1 MNAASVGIIS
11 MPTNGRPTRSVPRGA
26 SCVCDSSSSAA
37 SISEK
42 MRRQRS
48 RNRAPS
54 AVSVMLRVLR
64 WKRRTP
70 SRSSIRATD
79 LPIADDDTP
88 SCRPATV
95 KLRVSAA
102 RTNALSD
109 PRLSI
114 REPPYRTPMS
124 DMFGIMACFSIGRE
138 RSSWGRRRHRPL
150 SQHPV
155 GDGGQ
160 PFLIKEIIMPSSVVL
175 ITGALT
181 GIGRAAAV
189 SFAKAGKRVVVSG
202 RKPDAGEA
210 LVRELRSFGAEAEFV
225 QADVRKEDDVRR
237 LVDRTVERFG
247 RLDIAVN
254 NAGTEGKP
262 GPITEQTA
270 ESYSATFDTNVLG
283 VLLSMKHEARVMQG
297 QRSGT
302 IINISSTYGHEGAAG
317 APIYVGSK
325 HAVEGITKSVAL
337 ELARSGIRVNA
348 VAPGATDTGMLTR
361 FTGTP
366 ENKAALTATV
376 PMARLGHSEEI
387 ANAVVF
393 IASEGA
399 SYITGHV
406 LHVDGGKS
414 H

>member
-1 MNAASVGIIS
+1 
-11 MPTNGRPTRSVPRGA
+11 
-26 SCVCDSSSSAA
+26 
-37 SISEK
+37 
-42 MRRQRS
+42 
-48 RNRAPS
+48 
-54 AVSVMLRVLR
+54 
-64 WKRRTP
+64 
-70 SRSSIRATD
+70 
-79 LPIADDDTP
+79 
-88 SCRPATV
+88 
-95 KLRVSAA
+95 
-102 RTNALSD
+102 
-109 PRLSI
+109 
-114 REPPYRTPMS
+114 
-124 DMFGIMACFSIGRE
+124 
-138 RSSWGRRRHRPL
+138 
-150 SQHPV
+150 
-155 GDGGQ
+155 
-160 PFLIKEIIMPSSVVL
+160 MPSSVVL

-189 SFAKAGKRVVVSG
+189 SFAKAGNRVVVSG

-210 LVRELRSFGAEAEFV
+210 LVRELRSLGAEAEFV

-337 ELARSGIRVNA
+337 ELAKSGIRVNA
-348 VAPGATDTGMLTR
+348 VAPGPTDTGMLTR

-366 ENKAALTATV
+366 ENKAALVVGV
-376 PMARLGHSEEI
+376 PMGRLGLSEELAKSGI
-387 ANAVVF
+387 RVNAVAPGPTDTGMLTRFTGTAENKAALATQVPLGRLGLSEEVADGIVF
-393 IASEGA
+393 IASDEA
-399 SYITGHV
+399 RFITGHV
-406 LHVDGGKS
+406 LNVDGGHS
-414 H
+414 AN